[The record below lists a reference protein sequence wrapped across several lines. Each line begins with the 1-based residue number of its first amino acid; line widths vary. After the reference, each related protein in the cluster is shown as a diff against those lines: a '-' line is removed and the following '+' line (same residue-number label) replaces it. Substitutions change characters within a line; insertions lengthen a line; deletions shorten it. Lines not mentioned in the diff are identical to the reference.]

1 MTTTAPVESSEGGS
15 LTSTTSSS
23 MTPVDRR
30 RDLSSEN
37 RAILRLT
44 PLENAIAGSV
54 ASITCG
60 VVLTP
65 VELVKC
71 RLQALQETR
80 AQQRAAGA
88 KVVAEPVGALGL
100 TARIMRKEGVTAVFK
115 VLDGDGEAGKRRVG
129 FSLELAF
136 GRDPLV
142 CVTVYM
148 YIYTCGD

>member
-1 MTTTAPVESSEGGS
+1 MTTTAPVERREGGS
-15 LTSTTSSS
+15 STSTSSS
-23 MTPVDRR
+23 MTLVDRR